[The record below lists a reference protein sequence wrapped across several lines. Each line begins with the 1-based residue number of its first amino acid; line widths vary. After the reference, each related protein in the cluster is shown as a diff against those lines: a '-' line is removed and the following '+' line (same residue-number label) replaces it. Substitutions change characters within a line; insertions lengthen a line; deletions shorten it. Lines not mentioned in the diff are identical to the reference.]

1 MASPPVPA
9 HLLPP
14 PRLCQLA
21 RDWLL
26 EDAPTFDPAG
36 AALGDRPVTA
46 QIMAKSPGVLAGGP
60 FVDAIF
66 AQLGCAVQWAEPEG
80 AWLTPVAGVAW
91 VRGGAQ
97 AVLAG
102 ERAALNCLG
111 RVSGVATAA
120 ARACRQARE
129 AGWAGVGVAG
139 TRKTTPGFRL
149 AEKYGLVVGGA
160 DPHRLDLGGLVMIKD
175 NHVDAAGGVAQAVQ
189 AVRRVSSFSQK
200 LEVECRS
207 LQEALEAAEAGAD
220 IVMLDNFAPEELHAA
235 AAALKATRPGL
246 TVEASGGLTEETL
259 PRYLGPCVD
268 VVSLGALTQAA
279 PALDF
284 SLRLCPPALTPPGQ
298 G

>member
-1 MASPPVPA
+1 MRSPGTWAVWQGRAGKAPPPLTRGLQGTACRSSRGLSGLSSPFLSMLFSPLQAMASPPVPA

-66 AQLGCAVQWAEPEG
+66 TELGCAVEWAEPEG

-91 VRGGAQ
+91 VRGGAR

-120 ARACRQARE
+120 ARACRRARE

-175 NHVDAAGGVAQAVQ
+175 NHVDAAGGVAQ
-189 AVRRVSSFSQK
+189 VSSPPP
-200 LEVECRS
+200 S
-207 LQEALEAAEAGAD
+207 LAR
-220 IVMLDNFAPEELHAA
+220 
-235 AAALKATRPGL
+235 TPGSCCP
-246 TVEASGGLTEETL
+246 AL
-259 PRYLGPCVD
+259 PR
-268 VVSLGALTQAA
+268 S
-279 PALDF
+279 
-284 SLRLCPPALTPPGQ
+284 PGFHP
-298 G
+298 GVPNT